1 MNEALPET
9 LPGNK
14 RLLIT
19 WLLLMAL
26 TLVSMWS
33 AQLDSQSGWLP
44 LPLWGIAIVLFSAG
58 FKVQQ
63 ILMIYLNLRVSSS
76 GWKGGFIS
84 LLAATV
90 ILVFLAYVA
99 ATLN

>member
-1 MNEALPET
+1 MEKT

-19 WLLLMAL
+19 WLMLMTL

-33 AQLDSQSGWLP
+33 AQLGGDAQTLS
-44 LPLWGIAIVLFSAG
+44 LPLWGIALVLASAG

-63 ILMIYLNLRVSSS
+63 ILMVYLNLRASSS
-76 GWKGGFIS
+76 GWQAGFIC
-84 LLAATV
+84 LLVATV
-90 ILVFLAYVA
+90 GWVFLGYLFAPL
-99 ATLN
+99 T